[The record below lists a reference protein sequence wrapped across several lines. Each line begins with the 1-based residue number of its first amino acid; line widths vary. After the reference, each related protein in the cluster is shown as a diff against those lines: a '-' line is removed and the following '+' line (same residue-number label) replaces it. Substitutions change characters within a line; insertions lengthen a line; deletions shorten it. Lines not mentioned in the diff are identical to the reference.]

1 MNGQAGE
8 RVSYTL
14 GAYASTQKTTYYTYQ
29 DIRYAPIPLQ
39 FVGNDPVNA
48 ETEAVF
54 ATATWSVTDALN
66 ITGGLR
72 YTHETKDY
80 TFSRLNLDGTPN
92 PFLGALTG
100 TVGLHEGDHV
110 DYRASVDYRW
120 TDSLMTYAT
129 ISTGFRGG
137 GIGPRPFNV
146 AQVRPFDVEELT
158 AYEIG
163 AKTDLFEGRLNLN
176 AAAFYNDYTDLQ
188 LTLNSCPQF
197 GGPGPCALPQNA
209 GDARVMGV
217 ELEANAYIGEAFVL
231 DAAVSYIDFEYT
243 RIEPSTGLS
252 DTFTRPYLPEWK
264 WSVGAQYTFDLAT
277 AGFLTA
283 RIDASYQDSVYTNP
297 VNTVNNFIPAYTVVN
312 ARISW
317 MNADRDLE
325 VALQAAN
332 LLDEYYYLTKLDLVL
347 PGAGAI
353 KSQPG
358 RPREIALTIRKTF

>member
-1 MNGQAGE
+1 
-8 RVSYTL
+8 
-14 GAYASTQKTTYYTYQ
+14 
-29 DIRYAPIPLQ
+29 
-39 FVGNDPVNA
+39 
-48 ETEAVF
+48 
-54 ATATWSVTDALN
+54 
-66 ITGGLR
+66 
-72 YTHETKDY
+72 
-80 TFSRLNLDGTPN
+80 
-92 PFLGALTG
+92 
-100 TVGLHEGDHV
+100 
-110 DYRASVDYRW
+110 
-120 TDSLMTYAT
+120 
-129 ISTGFRGG
+129 
-137 GIGPRPFNV
+137 
-146 AQVRPFDVEELT
+146 
-158 AYEIG
+158 
-163 AKTDLFEGRLNLN
+163 
-176 AAAFYNDYTDLQ
+176 
-188 LTLNSCPQF
+188 
-197 GGPGPCALPQNA
+197 
-209 GDARVMGV
+209 V

-252 DTFTRPYLPEWK
+252 DAFTRPYLPEWK